1 MEEKKKT
8 CVTCKHETLP
18 SGIEPCCS
26 CVFKSKWEPKDGDM
40 VTEFDPG
47 APEVKSMET
56 KVIGTLSEEQ
66 KEALTT
72 ACYDFAMRVLTGKET
87 TPQETATLPE
97 VLNFL
102 RASNTGPYFNFG
114 PSAGN
119 E

>member
-1 MEEKKKT
+1 
-8 CVTCKHETLP
+8 
-18 SGIEPCCS
+18 
-26 CVFKSKWEPKDGDM
+26 M
-40 VTEFDPG
+40 VTK
-47 APEVKSMET
+47 A
-56 KVIGTLSEEQ
+56 IGTLSEEQ

-114 PSAGN
+114 SSAGN